1 MLASIEKGEAAMA
14 LKLYGRDPLKMFE
27 DVFNDKVSPFFSSM
41 MTPSFKVDISEDE
54 QAIYVSADMPGMSKE
69 DVKVS
74 LEDDILCISAER
86 KQEEEEK
93 KKGYHRIERT
103 WGSMSRSFSVG
114 ENVDPENIV
123 ASYDNGVLKVTIPK
137 KEAEP
142 KKGKEIEVK

>member
-1 MLASIEKGEAAMA
+1 MA

-41 MTPSFKVDISEDE
+41 INPAFKVDISEDE
-54 QAIYVSADMPGMSKE
+54 KAIYVSADMPGMSKE

-74 LEDDILCISAER
+74 LEDDVLCISAER

-93 KKGYHRIERT
+93 TKGYHRIERT

-114 ENVDPENIV
+114 ENVDAENIA
-123 ASYDNGVLKVTIPK
+123 ASYDNGVLKVTVPK

-142 KKGKEIEVK
+142 KKGKEIAVK